1 MTAAMTL
8 TPGGLSRG
16 HKKRSRTRQTL
27 LDAALGVLAENGEN
41 FSLSEVAAR
50 AGVSHG
56 TFYNYFNDRDELIDA
71 LVTYSVEQ
79 FAERSEQEVRTTD
92 PAVRFAVISARAL
105 RRASESPHTMKVA
118 LRIDAVQRAL
128 LVNGPLSRL
137 HANLAE
143 GFKAGRFTSPAD
155 EGTLDVILGSLLLA
169 ARRII
174 DGESSDSH
182 VANVIQRLLKSL
194 GVDHAEATIIATD
207 AVSSSN

>member
-1 MTAAMTL
+1 MTAVMSLAHV
-8 TPGGLSRG
+8 GLSRG
-16 HKKRSRTRQTL
+16 HKKRSRTRITL
-27 LDAALGVLAENGEN
+27 LDAALEVLAENGEN

-56 TFYNYFNDRDELIDA
+56 TFYNYFKDRDELIDA

-79 FAERSEQEVRTTD
+79 FASRSEHEVNTGD
-92 PAVRFAVISARAL
+92 PAIRFAVISARAL
-105 RRASESPHTMKVA
+105 RRASESPHTMKIA
-118 LRIDAVQRAL
+118 LRIEAVQRAL

-143 GFKAGRFTSPAD
+143 GFKAGRFTSPPD

-169 ARRII
+169 ARRVI

-182 VANVIQRLLKSL
+182 IASVVQRLLKSL
-194 GVDHAEATIIATD
+194 GIDHNEATVIAMN
-207 AVSSSN
+207 AVAGSN